1 MTKEVVHMD
10 KRISGILLI
19 FIITLAGCTSA
30 GEGLDE
36 VAPEETP
43 LEERRIVSLMPS
55 NTEIIAELGLG
66 TNLVAVTTEVSH
78 PESVVENAEIVKMD
92 VFELDEEQLIALEPT
107 HILGHESSV
116 SQYAETLGRVSETT
130 GAEVLVVNEERA
142 IEDIYASIR
151 DIGDFLGEKTAAEWL
166 VEGIERDINVQ
177 NNIFEDRS
185 DSYEVFIHISDQPE
199 LYTAGSGTFIE
210 DALAEIYIDN
220 AFGDL
225 EGYPNVSPED
235 VVERSPDKLVSIMG
249 LEDDELSE
257 SIAGMPGF
265 SELKISQPENQC
277 NIPPDLLARPGPRIA
292 EGLRAVGRCVYE

>member
-30 GEGLDE
+30 GEGVDE
-36 VAPEETP
+36 LGPEETP
-43 LEERRIVSLMPS
+43 LEGRRIVSLMPS

-66 TNLVAVTTEVSH
+66 SNLVAVTTEVSH
-78 PESVVENAEIVKMD
+78 PESVVENDEIAKMN
-92 VFELDEEQLIALEPT
+92 VFELDAEQLIELEPT
-107 HILGHESSV
+107 HILGHETSV
-116 SQYAETLGRVSETT
+116 PHYAETLELVSGTT
-130 GAEVLVVNEERA
+130 GAELLILNEERS

-166 VEGIERDINVQ
+166 VEGIERDVNVQ
-177 NNIFEDRS
+177 NNIFEERS
-185 DSYEVFIHISDQPE
+185 DSYEVFVHISSQPE
-199 LYTAGSGTFIE
+199 LYTAGNGTFIE
-210 DALAEIYIDN
+210 DALEEIYIDN

-235 VVERSPDKLVSIMG
+235 VVERDPDKLVSIMG
-249 LEDDELSE
+249 LEDAELEE
-257 SIAGMPGF
+257 SISGMPGI

>member
-1 MTKEVVHMD
+1 HMD

-66 TNLVAVTTEVSH
+66 TNLVGVTTEVSH

-116 SQYAETLGRVSETT
+116 SQYAE
-130 GAEVLVVNEERA
+130 
-142 IEDIYASIR
+142 
-151 DIGDFLGEKTAAEWL
+151 
-166 VEGIERDINVQ
+166 
-177 NNIFEDRS
+177 
-185 DSYEVFIHISDQPE
+185 
-199 LYTAGSGTFIE
+199 
-210 DALAEIYIDN
+210 
-220 AFGDL
+220 
-225 EGYPNVSPED
+225 
-235 VVERSPDKLVSIMG
+235 
-249 LEDDELSE
+249 
-257 SIAGMPGF
+257 
-265 SELKISQPENQC
+265 
-277 NIPPDLLARPGPRIA
+277 
-292 EGLRAVGRCVYE
+292 

>member
-1 MTKEVVHMD
+1 MD
-10 KRISGILLI
+10 NRISGIVLI
-19 FIITLAGCTSA
+19 FVILLAGCASS
-30 GEGLDE
+30 GDGVDDIG
-36 VAPEETP
+36 PEETP
-43 LEERRIVSLMPS
+43 LEGRRIVSLMPS

-66 TNLVAVTTEVSH
+66 SNLVAVTTEVSH

-130 GAEVLVVNEERA
+130 GAEVLIVNEERS
-142 IEDIYASIR
+142 IEEIYASITA
-151 DIGDFLGEKTAAEWL
+151 IGEFLGERTAAEWL
-166 VEGIERDINVQ
+166 IEGIERDINVQ

-199 LYTAGSGTFIE
+199 LYTAGSKTFIE

-235 VVERSPDKLVSIMG
+235 VVERDPDKLVSIMG

-265 SELKISQPENQC
+265 SELKIIQPENQC